1 MGSGILE
8 DSAATAHLAGGIGIA
23 RWPAKRQR
31 GDTRRLSNH
40 GTAPERQRRWD
51 SETATAARQLGDCA
65 QQRRWR
71 RWDSGDVLGSRHA
84 IARIT
89 GVRHWDGRNCDAQA
103 AVTPKDL
110 NPPDSGG
117 SEREVLQR
125 RGDVIDERRQR
136 KRASD
141 EGDGEG
147 AGDEGQR

>member
-1 MGSGILE
+1 MGSGVLK

-31 GDTRRLSNH
+31 GDTHRLSNH
-40 GTAPERQRRWD
+40 GTALERQRRWD

-89 GVRHWDGRNCDAQA
+89 GVRHWDGRNCDARA
-103 AVTPKDL
+103 AVTPKDRL
-110 NPPDSGG
+110 WRCRGPPS
-117 SEREVLQR
+117 VPVFN
-125 RGDVIDERRQR
+125 GDVGGIKGKNEEV
-136 KRASD
+136 KTLV
-141 EGDGEG
+141 
-147 AGDEGQR
+147 